1 MIYDFELG
9 FNYIIYNEFKIFNI
23 KIILYVLQMIEKFE
37 VLKIKKKLIL
47 FYCFIRVGLFDLVVF
62 FQIDIYIIFGCGQL
76 LFGRLC
82 FDF

>member
-37 VLKIKKKLIL
+37 VLKLKKIDFVLL
-47 FYCFIRVGLFDLVVF
+47 FYSCWFIRFGSIFLDRYIYNIRMWLV
-62 FQIDIYIIFGCGQL
+62 II
-76 LFGRLC
+76 R
-82 FDF
+82 